1 MCNSPSQCK
10 INFSMKDSNVS
21 SKDSPF
27 CPPDGYDFVT
37 CNRIPSPK
45 LSSGVQEDPG
55 PIEVKLYCLNG
66 KVQCYINEKIKGD
79 SHLFNMKY
87 CCEKTG
93 NYNCEVKLLVTKTA
107 LYNIRELFVSI

>member
-27 CPPDGYDFVT
+27 CPPSGYDIVT

-45 LSSGVQEDPG
+45 MSSGVQEDPG
-55 PIEVKLYCLNG
+55 PIEVKFYCLSG
-66 KVQCYINEKIKGD
+66 KVQCEKIKGD

-87 CCEKTG
+87 CCE
-93 NYNCEVKLLVTKTA
+93 NYSCEVKLYLTHKNCTV
-107 LYNIRELFVSI
+107 